1 MEMLARPLL
10 FREIRIY
17 EPDYGAMSGVRRVER
32 LDKFVDAVVSN
43 PRLGT
48 LVHSMEWNFPHER
61 TFDMLPLLHNLQEL
75 TIWSS
80 ANQEKWEHPVDP
92 VDFPLLTRLHV
103 SGGYKPGGLGALVL
117 RAPNLAAL
125 RIDSDTFEF
134 GLGTRQVDP
143 NTIQHLVEKCQQ
155 VDPPSLQSV
164 VELYLEKMDP
174 GFRLLNPLVEY
185 LAPQIRTLKLA
196 RDRTRDI
203 LKNVSWENGL
213 LSLMTSHRWTSLE
226 HLHAVDWTLSTSVQN
241 QIRST
246 CPDVHVSFEP
256 ERQSSSA
263 ENSGIRLETGEL
275 PPDFLY
281 SPSTHHPDLPRL
293 PAGMAIKYLDP
304 YLQERRHLQTLPLSA
319 LSDTRLGIDASHY
332 LRILLES
339 PATSEPL
346 LAATGGLP
354 LALTSKIESDLRILE
369 KLRIKPVFVFPGLL
383 VANKKG
389 GGVGA
394 GAAAVVGTVDTKAMM
409 HADACADRKAGWAQY
424 EEGNTDEAARL
435 FTGKTNL
442 AQWDLWRSVLRI
454 FRNRNV
460 EYMVA
465 PYAAWAQLIY
475 LQKHQKS
482 YVHAIYGPTEALLYP
497 SMDRI
502 ITALDLIAPQPTF
515 TFVVKRAI
523 VSDLGLTEDQ
533 FLDVGILAG
542 FDRYSS
548 LPTQGEGRYNFKYFV
563 EMVKRE
569 RSGWNALHSQTAE
582 HAAAVKQSNYSEQF
596 ARAKAM
602 VKNSLIMSSE
612 GLVTALPLVVQP
624 TTGGGHQHHH
634 SLTAADIPQDLND
647 VFTNRLPDEIYFYLS
662 RGLIGPQALVWLTS
676 GQIIEPPPLDNG
688 ETNEYRR
695 FVKEVITEGATGP
708 RATALALVGNVCNTF
723 WANRRVTAHFWFEH
737 LPPNNAPN
745 PTAARPIPHSGTGTM
760 QLVERVSGWSVPI
773 SLIEEE
779 LRRQNSSTIDFGLC
793 LGATSGE
800 KLAARTKVKANP
812 AHPLDKKDEVV
823 ANVIWRFLEL
833 RGFLLHTHL
842 HSALARAM
850 HGALQTV
857 RINDKFQDP
866 LYLFLELVRAGV
878 MHGNLWSSG
887 AFSGGP
893 MLGLEED
900 KKCML
905 LIMRVV
911 SILPLTFKAQ
921 PWEGPL
927 SRELLVFNAFVRSLS
942 RALRTLIELTAL
954 NTLLQHHARRARDD
968 LLDISLSLPFQ
979 TDVNTGYGILAKVYL
994 DGLFYLYGGKVVDGS
1009 AEEVVTAKQEALD
1022 FCDDTFV
1029 GVRDPKSEVL
1039 RGFRFWDAC
1048 LSAIRSL
1055 AAEKQCLPD
1064 LAEQF
1069 EAAQRWLAP
1078 MRP

>member
-1 MEMLARPLL
+1 
-10 FREIRIY
+10 
-17 EPDYGAMSGVRRVER
+17 
-32 LDKFVDAVVSN
+32 
-43 PRLGT
+43 
-48 LVHSMEWNFPHER
+48 
-61 TFDMLPLLHNLQEL
+61 
-75 TIWSS
+75 
-80 ANQEKWEHPVDP
+80 
-92 VDFPLLTRLHV
+92 
-103 SGGYKPGGLGALVL
+103 
-117 RAPNLAAL
+117 
-125 RIDSDTFEF
+125 
-134 GLGTRQVDP
+134 
-143 NTIQHLVEKCQQ
+143 
-155 VDPPSLQSV
+155 
-164 VELYLEKMDP
+164 
-174 GFRLLNPLVEY
+174 
-185 LAPQIRTLKLA
+185 
-196 RDRTRDI
+196 
-203 LKNVSWENGL
+203 
-213 LSLMTSHRWTSLE
+213 
-226 HLHAVDWTLSTSVQN
+226 
-241 QIRST
+241 
-246 CPDVHVSFEP
+246 
-256 ERQSSSA
+256 
-263 ENSGIRLETGEL
+263 
-275 PPDFLY
+275 
-281 SPSTHHPDLPRL
+281 
-293 PAGMAIKYLDP
+293 MAIKYLDP
-304 YLQERRHLQTLPLSA
+304 YLQERRHFQTLPLSA
-319 LSDTRLGIDASHY
+319 LSDARLGIDASYY
-332 LRILLES
+332 LRILLET

-354 LALTSKIESDLRILE
+354 LAITSKIESDLRILE

-383 VANKKG
+383 VSNKKG
-389 GGVGA
+389 GGVGVGGQGA
-394 GAAAVVGTVDTKAMM
+394 GAGVGSVDKKAMM
-409 HADACADRKAGWAQY
+409 HADACNDRMNAWAQY
-424 EEGNTDEAARL
+424 EEGNADEAAKL

-465 PYAAWAQLIY
+465 PYTAWAQLIY
-475 LQKHQKS
+475 LQKHPKS
-482 YVHAIYGPTEALLYP
+482 YLHAIYGPTEALLYP

-502 ITALDLIAPQPTF
+502 ITSLDLVAPQPTF

-548 LPTQGEGRYNFKYFV
+548 LPTPNEGKYSFKHFV
-563 EMVKRE
+563 EMVKNNK
-569 RSGWNALHSQTAE
+569 SGWFALHAQNAD
-582 HAAAVKQSNYSEQF
+582 HAAAVKQTNYAEQF

-602 VKNSLIMSSE
+602 VKYSLIMSSE
-612 GLVTALPLVVQP
+612 GLVTALPLVVPP
-624 TTGGGHQHHH
+624 TTGGAHGHH
-634 SLTAADIPQDLND
+634 LTAADIPQDLND

-676 GQIIEPPPLDNG
+676 SQIIEPPPLDNG
-688 ETNEYRR
+688 ETNEYKR

-708 RATALALVGNVCNTF
+708 RATALALVGNVCNNF
-723 WANRRVTAHFWFEH
+723 WAHRRVTAHFWFEH
-737 LPPNNAPN
+737 LSPNNANPPN
-745 PTAARPIPHSGTGTM
+745 PNTIKPIPHDGQATM
-760 QLVERVSGWSVPI
+760 QLVERVSGWAVPI
-773 SLIEEE
+773 GLIEEE

-812 AHPLDKKDEVV
+812 SHPLDKKDEVV

-878 MHGNLWSSG
+878 MHGNLWSG
-887 AFSGGP
+887 KAYSGGP
-893 MLGLEED
+893 SFGDEED

-905 LIMRVV
+905 LIMRVL

-954 NTLLQHHARRARDD
+954 NALLQHHARRARDD

-994 DGLFYLYGGKVVDGS
+994 DGLFYIYEGKVVDGS
-1009 AEEVVTAKQEALD
+1009 ADGVATCKQEALD

-1055 AAEKQCLPD
+1055 HGEKQCLPD